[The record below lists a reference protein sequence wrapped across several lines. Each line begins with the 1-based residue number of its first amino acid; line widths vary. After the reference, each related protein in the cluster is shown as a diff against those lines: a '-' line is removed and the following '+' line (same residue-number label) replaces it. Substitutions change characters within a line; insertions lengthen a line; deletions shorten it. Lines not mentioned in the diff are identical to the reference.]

1 MLVGGFGRMQA
12 LILAG
17 GEGTRMRE
25 VTSHVP
31 KPLVYL
37 PGGTLL
43 EHQLAQLSRP
53 PITHIF
59 VVTRQG
65 EARIGRVLGDLATVT
80 QITQKAPFTLLG
92 ALASAEGLITE
103 PVVVVHGDNYF
114 AQDVSYFFDAAQS
127 ALVDGSSRAV
137 FLTGSRE
144 QTGDR
149 AARLA
154 STGCYALSPRVF
166 SLVTALRGRDELRFL
181 TRALVESGAPVG
193 EVAMRGWRANINEV
207 GDLLALSRRLLEEW
221 PDSFHL
227 PGVEEGWN
235 RTEGCVGVILPVW
248 VSPEAEVVDCDL
260 GPFAVV
266 GPRAVVDQ
274 SVLRNTIVFPGAR
287 VAERQL
293 ESAVVL
299 RAANGSVV
307 LASENEIDRGQEGHN
322 EKEPAQF
329 SPAAEKKQDP
339 RQEKA
344 GESDDVD

>member
-1 MLVGGFGRMQA
+1 MQA

-17 GEGTRMRE
+17 GEGARMRQ
-25 VTSHVP
+25 VTNRVP
-31 KPLVYL
+31 KPLLYL

-65 EARIGRVLGDLATVT
+65 EARIGRVLGGLAGVT
-80 QITQKAPFTLLG
+80 RITQKAPFTLLG

-114 AQDVSYFFDAAQS
+114 SGDLNYFIDAAQS

-137 FLTGSRE
+137 FLSESQQRTE
-144 QTGDR
+144 DT

-181 TRALVESGAPVG
+181 TRALVESGTPVG

-207 GDLLALSRRLLEEW
+207 GDLLTLSRRLLEEW
-221 PDSFHL
+221 ADSFHL
-227 PGVEEGWN
+227 PGAEEGWN
-235 RTEGCVGVILPVW
+235 RTEGCVGVSLPVW
-248 VSPEAEVVDCDL
+248 VSPEAEVADCDL

-266 GPRAVVDQ
+266 GPRAAVRR

-287 VAERQL
+287 VVERQL
-293 ESAVVL
+293 EGAVVL
-299 RAANGSVV
+299 PAADGSVV
-307 LASENEIDRGQEGHN
+307 LAPQNEIDRGQEGHN
-322 EKEPAQF
+322 EKEPAEF
-329 SPAAEKKQDP
+329 SPAAEKKQHP